1 MTLEHKNVVRCND
14 EYVCTACGK
23 SWDISDSEPP
33 ACEPQFYS
41 GGVLTDKHP
50 DPEMIPAIL
59 PGLRQYWDPVRN
71 AEGIDRMHATAVG
84 KTITIL
90 VDGSPTGRL
99 EGNMQADLYARAL
112 KGVGITRG
120 VTQHK
125 RMLGDNLPRGC
136 LRNTDFSDL
145 EQRALAQ
152 AAIGWPTP
160 ASPLSAWLVYDA
172 EDPKTALLVYA
183 MTGKSA
189 VAFVNQVLKLH
200 GTLESCRCQM
210 MDGEARGF
218 APYVDANPNNRK
230 KAKKASRRNVVTL
243 LEWRR

>member
-14 EYVCTACGK
+14 EYFCTACGK
-23 SWDISDSEPP
+23 SWDVTDREPP
-33 ACEPQFYS
+33 ACEPQFATESPYN
-41 GGVLTDKHP
+41 GGFIPPGGFGEQVDVVIQNKDGSVEKTVATLTP
-50 DPEMIPAIL
+50 TGRSEFNRREEFYAN
-59 PGLRQYWDPVRN
+59 LRQQAWVTPKS
-71 AEGIDRMHATAVG
+71 VG
-84 KTITIL
+84 KTMT
-90 VDGSPTGRL
+90 L
-99 EGNMQADLYARAL
+99 EEAEKRWQEFKEANPHLSVPWQEIEARA
-112 KGVGITRG
+112 VSAA
-120 VTQHK
+120 TQ
-125 RMLGDNLPRGC
+125 
-136 LRNTDFSDL
+136 
-145 EQRALAQ
+145 
-152 AAIGWPTP
+152 GWPTP